1 VSKFDKGE
9 KIDPEDLKI
18 YEHLSAE
25 DLASD
30 PDWLFAPVLVATNE
44 ERLNITRQKC
54 SLWAKQHN
62 TYVFKWKT
70 NITKIINPAS
80 PTLMP
85 DIEEHNAFFWQYFV
99 ERASGFLTETIN
111 GELALVNG
119 APITMHSLT
128 FSSKQEHDI
137 IRERIMKG
145 DLSMEMKLS
154 LTPQHVSMSR

>member
-1 VSKFDKGE
+1 MSKFDKGE

-44 ERLNITRQKC
+44 EQLNITRQKC

-70 NITKIINPAS
+70 NITKIINP
-80 PTLMP
+80 PLRRRCLILKNITQ
-85 DIEEHNAFFWQYFV
+85 F
-99 ERASGFLTETIN
+99 SGSIL
-111 GELALVNG
+111 
-119 APITMHSLT
+119 
-128 FSSKQEHDI
+128 
-137 IRERIMKG
+137 
-145 DLSMEMKLS
+145 
-154 LTPQHVSMSR
+154 